1 MTLPGPPDA
10 THHISLTTN
19 SGETISLEVTTADD
33 TVMQEDPSPNA
44 NTDTNQPDTITD
56 DVPFLEITIGEEEMA
71 QLYQEAMDEPPET
84 LSTENNP
91 RDGLNPLT
99 PEPTLPEL
107 GPGDI
112 KIIVEAPKEPNTAT
126 EEIINNKT
134 VRVNGEEQPSRT
146 PNDDKVC
153 CGCAAIGHVLVS

>member
-56 DVPFLEITIGEEEMA
+56 DVPFLEITIGAEEMA
-71 QLYQEAMDEPPET
+71 QMYHEAMDQG
-84 LSTENNP
+84 
-91 RDGLNPLT
+91 R
-99 PEPTLPEL
+99 
-107 GPGDI
+107 
-112 KIIVEAPKEPNTAT
+112 
-126 EEIINNKT
+126 
-134 VRVNGEEQPSRT
+134 
-146 PNDDKVC
+146 
-153 CGCAAIGHVLVS
+153 HMW